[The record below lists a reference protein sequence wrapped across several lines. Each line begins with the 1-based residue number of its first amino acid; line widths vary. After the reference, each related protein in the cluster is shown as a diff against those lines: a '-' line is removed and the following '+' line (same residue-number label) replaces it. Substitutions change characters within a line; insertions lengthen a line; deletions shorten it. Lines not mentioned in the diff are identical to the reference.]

1 MSSTLPSL
9 SFLKKKCTIGTVS
22 TGKLFSYKAICFC
35 NSECFFSKIGICSY
49 NDFLTDSRS
58 HSIIAFRAFLCFL
71 SFSDKAFLRNFK
83 LTVSFSDSLILET
96 LFAIFLIFHLFE
108 VFGIRQPLNPQYTP
122 YLPSFF
128 TSFFLCTIAH
138 IVSVHFS

>member
-22 TGKLFSYKAICFC
+22 TGKFFSSKAICFC
-35 NSECFFSKIGICSY
+35 NSECSFSKIGICSY

-83 LTVSFSDSLILET
+83 WAVSFSDSLILEI
-96 LFAIFLIFHLFE
+96 LFAIFLIFSFVRSFRHSLTTKSSIYSLFT
-108 VFGIRQPLNPQYTP
+108 F
-122 YLPSFF
+122 
-128 TSFFLCTIAH
+128 FFLQAFFFVPLHT
-138 IVSVHFS
+138 